1 MNNIHSLLIV
11 FVSAAVTAII
21 RFLPFIVFSGRKTP
35 AYIIYLGK
43 VLPCAIMGM
52 LIVYCLKDVS
62 FIKSP
67 FGIPELLCIALVAVL
82 HILFKNTLI
91 SMGVGT
97 VAYMLIVQ
105 FIV

>member
-1 MNNIHSLLIV
+1 
-11 FVSAAVTAII
+11 
-21 RFLPFIVFSGRKTP
+21 
-35 AYIIYLGK
+35 
-43 VLPCAIMGM
+43 MGM

-97 VAYMLIVQ
+97 AAYMLIVQ